1 MAKPV
6 LIVGNKNY
14 SSWSLRPYMALK
26 QTDIAFDE
34 KLIRF
39 GEPAFGKAIRKI
51 SAAGQVPVLLHGKLT
66 IWDSLA
72 ILEYIAET
80 WPSKNLWP
88 KNKAARAMARSICA
102 EMHSG
107 FRNLRNACPM
117 NIRRP
122 PKSIPLD
129 EGVLKDLARIE
140 TIWRNCRKTYGKSGD
155 FLFGK
160 FSNADAMFAPVASRI
175 KTFDLRVSKSSM
187 DYVNAVLETKAYRA
201 WQNAALKE
209 TWVFAE
215 DEVD

>member
-6 LIVGNKNY
+6 LFVGNKNY

-26 QTDIAFDE
+26 QSGIAFDE

-39 GEPAFGKAIRKI
+39 GEPAFGNAIRKV
-51 SAAGQVPVLLHGKLT
+51 SAAGQVPVLQHGKLT

-72 ILEYIAET
+72 ILEYVAET

-88 KNKAARAMARSICA
+88 KNRSARAMARSVCA
-102 EMHSG
+102 EMHTG
-107 FRNLRNACPM
+107 FGSLRNACPM

-122 PKSIPLD
+122 VKPIPMA
-129 EGVLKDLARIE
+129 EAVMKNLARIDS
-140 TIWRNCRKTYGKSGD
+140 IWSVCRKNHGKGGD

-160 FSNADAMFAPVASRI
+160 FSNADAMFAPIASRI
-175 KTFDLRVSKSSM
+175 NTFDLKISKANRA
-187 DYVNAVLETKAYRA
+187 YVNAVLETKAYCA
-201 WQNAALKE
+201 WKTDALQE
-209 TWVFAE
+209 PWMVAE